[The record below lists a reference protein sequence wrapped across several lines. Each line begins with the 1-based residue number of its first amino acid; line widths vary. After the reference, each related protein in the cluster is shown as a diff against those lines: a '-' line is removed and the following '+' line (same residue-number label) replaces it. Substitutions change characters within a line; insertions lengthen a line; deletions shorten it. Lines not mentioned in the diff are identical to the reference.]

1 MRLRL
6 FAKKAM
12 NRSGAALIIQGS
24 VANKARRS
32 FMPTYNMRCHLRDK
46 IHHAIVV
53 LMHRLSLAMH
63 A

>member
-6 FAKKAM
+6 FAKKTI
-12 NRSGAALIIQGS
+12 NRSGVALIIQGS
-24 VANKARRS
+24 VANKAGRS
-32 FMPTYNMRCHLRDK
+32 FMHSYNLRCHLRDI